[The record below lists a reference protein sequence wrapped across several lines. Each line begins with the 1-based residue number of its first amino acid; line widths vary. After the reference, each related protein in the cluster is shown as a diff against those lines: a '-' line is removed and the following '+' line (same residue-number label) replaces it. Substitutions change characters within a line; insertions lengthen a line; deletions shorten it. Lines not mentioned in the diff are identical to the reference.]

1 MQGVMTPMEHTSV
14 AVGSNNPILHLCK
27 VGNVIA
33 AGLSNGNICLVEEH
47 PGVLQQIGL
56 LKGHSAA
63 VRGKL
68 PSKLPNPY
76 APPSSVPS

>member
-1 MQGVMTPMEHTSV
+1 MEHSAV
-14 AVGSNNPILHLCK
+14 AVGNNNPILHLCK
-27 VGNVIA
+27 LGSNIA
-33 AGLSNGNICLVEEH
+33 AGLSNGSICLVEENQ
-47 PGVLQQIGL
+47 GVLQQIGL

-76 APPSSVPS
+76 TPPSSMPS